1 MIVAHA
7 TRVDIDGAAVL
18 LRGPFAAGKYDL
30 ALRMID
36 AGAKL
41 VADDQMQLVAVRGEL
56 IASAPAQLSEK
67 MEVCGLGIFDLG
79 DSQLLPRA
87 RVALVADL
95 GPSADVARLPH
106 RTAPH
111 VLSARRYRCSARRV
125 GDLRVLG
132 TGENPKGV
140 ESLERGGSTSACTKR
155 CLT

>member
-106 RTAPH
+106 RTARL
-111 VLSARRYRCSARRV
+111 V
-125 GDLRVLG
+125 
-132 TGENPKGV
+132 
-140 ESLERGGSTSACTKR
+140 GSTIPMFRSSRWRPSSPRHRRKSER
-155 CLT
+155 R